1 MTILRSLFCA
11 LALSFSAL
19 VWAAPIDINTADA
32 QTIADNMKGVGL
44 KKAQAIVAYRTNNGP
59 YKSLDELVSVKGIGS
74 KTLSRNRDAIMI
86 GQPGNS
92 KK

>member
-44 KKAQAIVAYRTNNGP
+44 KKAQAIVAYRSSNGP
-59 YKSLDELVSVKGIGS
+59 YKSVDELVSVKGIGS

-86 GQPGNS
+86 GQPANS
-92 KK
+92 K